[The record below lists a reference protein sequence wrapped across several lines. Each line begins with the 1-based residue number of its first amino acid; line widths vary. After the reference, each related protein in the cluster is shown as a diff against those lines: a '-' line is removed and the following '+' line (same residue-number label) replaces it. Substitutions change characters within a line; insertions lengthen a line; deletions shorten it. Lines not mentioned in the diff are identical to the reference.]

1 MKSTPLPTAAKDRAP
16 PPEGRPLSDGA
27 HDDGG
32 AAALGDDL
40 ADSERKLRGIIALAA
55 DAVISTDD
63 EFRITLFNPA
73 AEQIFGY
80 SAAEVLGRPL
90 DLLLPESARSAH
102 RVHLEHFR
110 VSAVQSKEMGH
121 RGQIWGRRRS
131 GELFPAEASVSKILV
146 REAMHFTAVLRD
158 VTQQR
163 RAEQER
169 EALLLREMQSRE
181 AAETATRRIAFLA
194 RATEVLHSSLAYE
207 ETFATLLQLIVPE
220 LATYCV
226 IDVLEESGTVRR
238 LNVVHADGAM
248 QPVADRLRLYPRTQ
262 SHYLTRNAITG
273 RAPELIE
280 HVADDLLIN
289 AAESAEHLM
298 ILRALAPASAIIVP
312 LNAREQTLGA
322 LFFARDASRPPYDA
336 SDLAFGVELA
346 QRAATALDNARLY
359 RHAQQAIRARD
370 DVLGVVSHDLRNP
383 LSVISMCAT
392 SLLESGVDDERTQ
405 EATRTIHESTRW
417 ALRLIQDLLDI
428 SSIEAGGLSLTRR
441 SHDPVLLVVRAALL
455 FEKLAEER
463 AITLLTD
470 VPEWMPAIDV
480 DADRVLQAL
489 GNLIANA
496 LKFTP
501 TGQKI
506 RLGAALDA
514 GFVRFF
520 VADTGCGIP
529 DDDVPN
535 IFDRFWTARG
545 KSRVRGTGMGLAIV
559 KGIVEAHG
567 GRVWVERNPAGG
579 ATFNLLLPL
588 VASTAST
595 STTGAKG

>member
-1 MKSTPLPTAAKDRAP
+1 MKPTRPPTTGKDRPQPSRREPLAEGAPNADGTAA
-16 PPEGRPLSDGA
+16 L
-27 HDDGG
+27 
-32 AAALGDDL
+32 DDL

-55 DAVISTDD
+55 DAVISTD
-63 EFRITLFNPA
+63 EQFRITLFNPA

-80 SAAEVLGRPL
+80 PSEEVLGKSL
-90 DLLLPESARSAH
+90 DLLLPESARPAH

-121 RGQIWGRRRS
+121 RGQIWGRRSS

-146 REAMHFTAVLRD
+146 RGAMHFTAVLRD

-169 EALLLREMQSRE
+169 EALLEREMENRQAAE
-181 AAETATRRIAFLA
+181 AAERRVAFLA
-194 RATEVLHSSLAYE
+194 RASDVLHSSLAYE
-207 ETFATLLQLIVPE
+207 ETFTTLLHLVVPE

-226 IDVLEESGTVRR
+226 LDVVEESGTVRR
-238 LNVVHADGAM
+238 LNVVHADAAM

-262 SHYLTRNAITG
+262 SHYLTRNAIMG

-289 AAESAEHLM
+289 AAEDAEHLR
-298 ILRALAPASAIIVP
+298 ILRALAPASAIIVR
-312 LNAREQTLGA
+312 LSAREQTLGA
-322 LFFARDASRPPYDA
+322 LLFARDASRAPYDA
-336 SDLAFGVELA
+336 SDLAVAVELA
-346 QRAATALDNARLY
+346 QRAARALDNARLY

-405 EATRTIHESTRW
+405 EAMRTIHESTRW
-417 ALRLIQDLLDI
+417 ALRLIQDLLDV
-428 SSIEAGGLSLTRR
+428 SSIEAGGLSLTRGP
-441 SHDPVLLVVRAALL
+441 HDPMLLVVRAALL
-455 FEKLAEER
+455 FEELAAER
-463 AITLLTD
+463 SITLVTD
-470 VPEWMPAIDV
+470 VPEWLPAIDV

-501 TGQKI
+501 MGQEI

-514 GFVRFF
+514 DFVRLF

-529 DDDVPN
+529 DDDVPHV
-535 IFDRFWTARG
+535 FDRFWTARR
-545 KSRVRGTGMGLAIV
+545 KSRVRGSGMGLAIV

-567 GRVWVERNPAGG
+567 GRVWVERNAAGG

-588 VASTAST
+588 VESAS
-595 STTGAKG
+595 STTTQGAQG